1 MNQQPNL
8 MYSVISKS
16 PFFKGLNP
24 SEVESIL
31 AKVSHSIKSFSK
43 GQTIAQREE
52 EVKNLCIVVAGSVKG
67 EMVDFSGRILKI
79 EEMFAPQP
87 IAHAFLFGERNRYP
101 VDVIAIEDC
110 KILFIPRAEVVR
122 MLQQSDVILRNYL
135 NAISNRAQ
143 FLSNKLWFLSFKTI
157 KEKVAHYLLS
167 LAQGEP
173 KAIIVLPK
181 SHQELAEFFG
191 VTRPSLARVFAE
203 MQDEGII
210 TINRRE
216 ISIINRNKLLVM
228 IK

>member
-1 MNQQPNL
+1 
-8 MYSVISKS
+8 MYNIISNS
-16 PFFKGLNP
+16 PFFRGLSP

-31 AKVSHSIKSFSK
+31 GKISHSIKTFSK
-43 GQTIAQREE
+43 GQTIAQRDE

-67 EMVDFSGRILKI
+67 EMVDFSGKILKI

-101 VDVIAIEDC
+101 VDVIALEDC
-110 KILFIPRAEVVR
+110 KILFIPKPDVIR

-167 LAQGEP
+167 LTKSDSNAT
-173 KAIIVLPK
+173 ILLPK

-191 VTRPSLARVFAE
+191 VARPSLARVFAE
-203 MQDEGII
+203 LQDEGII
-210 TINRRE
+210 TVNRRE
-216 ISIINRNKLLVM
+216 ISIINRNRLLEM